1 MVLEKTENKKKLRK
15 FIPISPTIEK
25 FTIPRWM
32 LVSKREQARESERA
46 SIYYL
51 IQRDDATRYPE
62 KLFKLTHFF
71 LLLSVFVLLSIC
83 RVRFI
88 FFRLKLL
95 F

>member
-1 MVLEKTENKKKLRK
+1 
-15 FIPISPTIEK
+15 
-25 FTIPRWM
+25 M

-71 LLLSVFVLLSIC
+71 SPSCF
-83 RVRFI
+83 RFAKY
-88 FFRLKLL
+88 L
-95 F
+95 